1 MIKIKA
7 REKNGVI
14 TYKNGRKKE
23 AEIERCSDG
32 TFNALCAFTSTGCL
46 GFKYD
51 NIGKAKEKTEIYLNN
66 IHSFAGGVEVEY
78 A

>member
-7 REKNGVI
+7 RTKDGVI

-23 AEIERCSDG
+23 AEIEKCSDG
-32 TFNALCAFTSTGCL
+32 SFNVFCAFTPTGCL

-51 NIGKAKEKTEIYLNN
+51 NLEKAKEKTVAYLNN
-66 IHSFAGGVEVEY
+66 IHSFAGGVEVDY